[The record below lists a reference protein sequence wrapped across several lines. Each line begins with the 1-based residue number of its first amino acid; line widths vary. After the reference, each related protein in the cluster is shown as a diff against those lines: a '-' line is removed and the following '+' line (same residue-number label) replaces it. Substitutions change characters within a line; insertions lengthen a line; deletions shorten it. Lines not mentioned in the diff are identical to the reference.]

1 MITLYLFAT
10 DYDNTLCRN
19 NLIDDPTRQ
28 AIQAFREHHRFGIV
42 TGRTPESI
50 REELKK
56 WSVDVDF
63 IVSASGAV
71 IDIDGARHKTYY
83 IPTNTVDEVTH
94 FLTTFPE
101 LTHAY
106 LFSDEGCAP
115 IREIGPF
122 VHPTIRTVPLSR
134 VDRNHIFGFGGIR
147 LRAEGG
153 FCSPAETGAL
163 FSERFGRH
171 LNVHINRQ
179 FIDLSPGSVDKSTGV
194 RFLADH
200 WVIPKKNVFTF
211 GDGGNDLP
219 MLSDFQ
225 GARVPD
231 ASEELARRIS
241 RTFSDVKAYL
251 RFLLDH

>member
-19 NLIDDPTRQ
+19 NLIDDATRQ
-28 AIQAFREHHRFGIV
+28 TIQVFRENHLFGIV

-50 REELKK
+50 REELEK

-71 IDIDGARHKTYY
+71 IDIEGVRRKTYY
-83 IPTNTVDEVTH
+83 IPVDTVDEVTH
-94 FLTTFPE
+94 FLTSSPE

-122 VHPTIRTVPLSR
+122 VHPTIRTVPLSS
-134 VDRNHIFGFGGIR
+134 VDRRHIFGFGGIR
-147 LRAEGG
+147 LHKETGFRSSAEI
-153 FCSPAETGAL
+153 GAL
-163 FSERFGRH
+163 FSERFGDR
-171 LNVHINRQ
+171 LNVHINRR

-200 WVIPKKNVFTF
+200 WMIPEQNVFTF

-231 ASEELARRIS
+231 ASAELVRWIS
-241 RTFSDVKAYL
+241 RTFPDVKAYL
-251 RFLLDH
+251 QFLLDC